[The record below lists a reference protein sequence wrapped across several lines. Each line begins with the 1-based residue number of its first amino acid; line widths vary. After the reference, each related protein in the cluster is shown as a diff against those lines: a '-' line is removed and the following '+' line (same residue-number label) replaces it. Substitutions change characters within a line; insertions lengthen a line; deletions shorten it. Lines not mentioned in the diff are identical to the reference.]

1 MKKKMA
7 WIIIFQFR
15 AGHRG
20 TQQYFW
26 SDLRKSEPEIQNEH
40 EHLCNIYIL
49 EISCA

>member
-1 MKKKMA
+1 MA

-15 AGHRG
+15 

-40 EHLCNIYIL
+40 EHLYKIYIL